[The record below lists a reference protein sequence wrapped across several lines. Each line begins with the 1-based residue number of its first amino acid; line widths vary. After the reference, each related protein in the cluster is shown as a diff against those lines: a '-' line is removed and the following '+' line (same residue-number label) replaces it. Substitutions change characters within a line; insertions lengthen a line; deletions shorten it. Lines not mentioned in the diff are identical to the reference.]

1 MKKHIKK
8 TLTENVLAIV
18 TYQRKT
24 FSTKFNFNDRTEF
37 YHQNKLGYYEKCRNP
52 TCTEDYMG
60 EADHRINE
68 RIIDH
73 NKCDKNPHILKH
85 SSEECH
91 THVWNKDF

>member
-1 MKKHIKK
+1 MKKRIKK

-18 TYQRKT
+18 TYQRKK
-24 FSTKFNFNDRTEF
+24 FSTKFNFKDGTEF
-37 YHQNKLGYYEKCRNP
+37 YHQNKLGYYGKCHNQ

-60 EADHRINE
+60 ETDHRIKE

-73 NKCDKNPHILKH
+73 NKCDKNPHIRKH